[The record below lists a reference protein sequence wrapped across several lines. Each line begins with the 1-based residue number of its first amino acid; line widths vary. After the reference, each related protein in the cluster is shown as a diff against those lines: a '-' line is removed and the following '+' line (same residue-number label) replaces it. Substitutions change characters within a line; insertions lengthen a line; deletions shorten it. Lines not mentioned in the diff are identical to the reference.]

1 MCVICCQG
9 KFAQPCRH
17 LHLLSCGYPYLL
29 GDSCNLRISEFIDPL
44 YTYVPILISYQ
55 YFNRS
60 GPNLDFIAQ
69 QHHLMQSVPVP
80 SAGSPPLPSSGTPA
94 QPPPLPGSKIF
105 EDALSDFKK
114 GLSKR
119 ELAQFQFVDF
129 KDVDETIKDI
139 ERNQKMK
146 KKMQNIA
153 RIKPFL
159 ECVRQYGKIIEVFLN
174 TSTIVAYI
182 WVSSQTV
189 VITIRI
195 CY

>member
-1 MCVICCQG
+1 LEIEVVCVYLNPFIYT
-9 KFAQPCRH
+9 CR
-17 LHLLSCGYPYLL
+17 Y
-29 GDSCNLRISEFIDPL
+29 R
-44 YTYVPILISYQ
+44 YQ

-60 GPNLDFIAQ
+60 EPNLEFIIQ
-69 QHHLMQSVPVP
+69 PHHPMQSVPVP
-80 SAGSPPLPSSGTPA
+80 SGVSPPPPSSGTPA

-119 ELAQFQFVDF
+119 ELAQFQCVDF
-129 KDVDETIKDI
+129 HDVEETIRDI
-139 ERNQKMK
+139 ERNHKMK

-159 ECVRQYGKIIEVFLN
+159 EGMRQYGKIIEVFLN

-182 WVSSQTV
+182 WVSLQTLA
-189 VITIRI
+189 IAIWI

>member
-1 MCVICCQG
+1 
-9 KFAQPCRH
+9 
-17 LHLLSCGYPYLL
+17 
-29 GDSCNLRISEFIDPL
+29 
-44 YTYVPILISYQ
+44 
-55 YFNRS
+55 
-60 GPNLDFIAQ
+60 
-69 QHHLMQSVPVP
+69 MQSVPVL
-80 SAGSPPLPSSGTPA
+80 SAVSPPPPSSGTPA

-119 ELAQFQFVDF
+119 ELAQFQCVDF
-129 KDVDETIKDI
+129 HDVEETLKGI

-159 ECVRQYGKIIEVFLN
+159 EGMRQYGKIIEVFLN
-174 TSTIVAYI
+174 TSNIVAYI
-182 WVSSQTV
+182 WVSAQTV
-189 VITIRI
+189 VITIWK

>member
-1 MCVICCQG
+1 
-9 KFAQPCRH
+9 
-17 LHLLSCGYPYLL
+17 
-29 GDSCNLRISEFIDPL
+29 
-44 YTYVPILISYQ
+44 
-55 YFNRS
+55 
-60 GPNLDFIAQ
+60 
-69 QHHLMQSVPVP
+69 MQSVPVP
-80 SAGSPPLPSSGTPA
+80 SAVPPPPPSSGTPA
-94 QPPPLPGSKIF
+94 QPLPLPGSRIF

-119 ELAQFQFVDF
+119 ELAQFQCVDF
-129 KDVDETIKDI
+129 KDVEETIKGI

-159 ECVRQYGKIIEVFLN
+159 EGMRQYGKIIEVFLN

-189 VITIRI
+189 TMWI

>member
-1 MCVICCQG
+1 
-9 KFAQPCRH
+9 
-17 LHLLSCGYPYLL
+17 
-29 GDSCNLRISEFIDPL
+29 
-44 YTYVPILISYQ
+44 
-55 YFNRS
+55 
-60 GPNLDFIAQ
+60 
-69 QHHLMQSVPVP
+69 MQSVSVP
-80 SAGSPPLPSSGTPA
+80 SAVSLPPPSSRTPA

-129 KDVDETIKDI
+129 KDVEETIRDI

-159 ECVRQYGKIIEVFLN
+159 EGMRQYGKIIEVFLN
-174 TSTIVAYI
+174 ASTIVAYI

-189 VITIRI
+189 TMWI

>member
-1 MCVICCQG
+1 MRDIYIVG
-9 KFAQPCRH
+9 D
-17 LHLLSCGYPYLL
+17 CGRYLY
-29 GDSCNLRISEFIDPL
+29 R
-44 YTYVPILISYQ
+44 YQ

-60 GPNLDFIAQ
+60 EPNLGFIIQ
-69 QHHLMQSVPVP
+69 PHHPMQSVPVL
-80 SAGSPPLPSSGTPA
+80 SAVSPPPPSSGTPA

-119 ELAQFQFVDF
+119 ELAQFQCVDF
-129 KDVDETIKDI
+129 KDVEETIKSI

-159 ECVRQYGKIIEVFLN
+159 EGMRQYGKIVEVFLN
-174 TSTIVAYI
+174 TSIIVAYI

-189 VITIRI
+189 AIRMWR

>member
-1 MCVICCQG
+1 
-9 KFAQPCRH
+9 
-17 LHLLSCGYPYLL
+17 
-29 GDSCNLRISEFIDPL
+29 
-44 YTYVPILISYQ
+44 
-55 YFNRS
+55 
-60 GPNLDFIAQ
+60 
-69 QHHLMQSVPVP
+69 MQSVPVP
-80 SAGSPPLPSSGTPA
+80 SAVSPPPPSSGTPA
-94 QPPPLPGSKIF
+94 QPPLPGSKIF

-114 GLSKR
+114 GLSNR

-129 KDVDETIKDI
+129 KDVEETIKSI

-159 ECVRQYGKIIEVFLN
+159 EGMRQYGKIIEVFLN
-174 TSTIVAYI
+174 ASTIVAYI

-189 VITIRI
+189 TMCI